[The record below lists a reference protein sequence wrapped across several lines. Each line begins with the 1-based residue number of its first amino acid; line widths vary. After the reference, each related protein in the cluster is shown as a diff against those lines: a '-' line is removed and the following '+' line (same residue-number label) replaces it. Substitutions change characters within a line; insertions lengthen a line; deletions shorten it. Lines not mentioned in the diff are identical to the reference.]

1 MSKERKATVQM
12 PGIKVQGLL
21 MLHAALLLYAVASVL
36 GKLAGIQ
43 LAAQNVG
50 KTLIF
55 LAVDVATLLAYSF
68 LWQRVLRRMPL
79 SFAYSNKG
87 ICTLRTTLAGVFVIG
102 EPFSWGKAAGL
113 VVALAG
119 VTLVVT
125 DHE

>member
-1 MSKERKATVQM
+1 MSKERKVTVQIA
-12 PGIKVQGLL
+12 GIKVKDLL
-21 MLHAALLLYAVASVL
+21 MLHATLLLYAVASVL

-43 LAAQNVG
+43 LAAQNVEMI
-50 KTLIF
+50 LAF
-55 LAVDVATLLAYSF
+55 LAIDVATLFAYSF

-87 ICTLRTTLAGVFVIG
+87 ICTLWTTLAGVFVIG

-113 VVALAG
+113 VVVLAG
-119 VTLVVT
+119 VALVVT